1 MPVKKFRSV
10 EEMEAPIWRSPG
22 DPALYQAMAALWELA
37 RRTRHRTFPRGVGK
51 YTSVEEMSRAQ
62 EMSNRQ
68 TS

>member
-1 MPVKKFRSV
+1 MPVKKFRSI
-10 EEMEAPIWRSPG
+10 EDMETPIWRSPG

-37 RRTRHRTFPRGVGK
+37 RRTRHRRFPRGVSR

-62 EMSNRQ
+62 EMSDRD